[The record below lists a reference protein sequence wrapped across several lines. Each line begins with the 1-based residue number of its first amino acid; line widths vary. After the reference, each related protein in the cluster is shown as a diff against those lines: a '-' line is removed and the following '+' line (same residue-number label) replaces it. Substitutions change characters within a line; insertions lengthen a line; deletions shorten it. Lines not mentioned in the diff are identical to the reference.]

1 MGVGEARR
9 GGCLE
14 ALDEWQ
20 RDSIAVKKK
29 GGGEKTMR
37 TSERST
43 LEGNAWVRRLGELR
57 QMVDDA
63 YDPTLGT
70 PMQWVEW
77 VTTEGEQEFDMDDID
92 ELLDAAERLFEREQG
107 LLKEAADSMTQAK
120 LAIARTLL

>member
-1 MGVGEARR
+1 
-9 GGCLE
+9 
-14 ALDEWQ
+14 
-20 RDSIAVKKK
+20 
-29 GGGEKTMR
+29 MR
-37 TSERST
+37 TSARST

-77 VTTEGEQEFDMDDID
+77 VTTEGDQEFDMDDID

-107 LLKEAADSMTQAK
+107 LLKEAANSMTQAK
-120 LAIARTLL
+120 LAIARMLL

>member
-1 MGVGEARR
+1 
-9 GGCLE
+9 
-14 ALDEWQ
+14 
-20 RDSIAVKKK
+20 
-29 GGGEKTMR
+29 MR

-77 VTTEGEQEFDMDDID
+77 VTTEGDQEFDMDDID